1 MPEIVRAALVQQAWT
16 GDKDSMTAAAAAHI
30 ATAASRR
37 SAGRLPAGAVLRAV
51 LLPGAGRRL
60 LRLHRGDPGR
70 ADDQADAG
78 PRPAAPHR
86 DHRADV
92 RGRAAGA
99 VLQHRRGHR
108 RRRQLPRQVPE
119 EPPAAGQGV
128 LGEVLLPP
136 GQPRLPDLRHRG
148 RPDRRLHLLRPALP
162 GGLAGARPGR
172 RADRVQPVGHLAAAS
187 PRTCG
192 TWSSPPPRSPTS
204 TTSARSTGSASSR
217 WATTTS
223 TASPTSST
231 RAASWSARPPSD
243 NADEVIVRDL
253 DMDKLTEVRDLWQFY
268 RDRRPDS
275 YETLVNP

>member
-1 MPEIVRAALVQQAWT
+1 MRLRLLRLSTPPGGRHAGNRPGCPRPAGVGRGQGFDDRGRGRAYRDRRVRR
-16 GDKDSMTAAAAAHI
+16 G
-30 ATAASRR
+30 
-37 SAGRLPAGAVLRAV
+37 AGRLPAGAVLRAV

-78 PRPAAPHR
+78 SGPAAPHR

-92 RGRAAGA
+92 RGGAAGA

-108 RRRQLPRQVPE
+108 RGRELPRQVQE
-119 EPPAAGQGV
+119 ESSAAGQGV
-128 LGEVLLPP
+128 LGEVLLPA

-172 RADRVQPVGHLAAAS
+172 RADRVQPVGDLAAGC

-231 RAASWSARPPSD
+231 RAASWSARP
-243 NADEVIVRDL
+243 
-253 DMDKLTEVRDLWQFY
+253 
-268 RDRRPDS
+268 RPTTPTRS
-275 YETLVNP
+275 WCATSTWTS